1 MTMTKSNQGDA
12 YRKGYAAGYSYNP
25 SAPNPY
31 EDMTDITEYERG
43 LSDGVLRR
51 DSDDRD
57 QMQGGPSPFPSGDVM
72 IAAIVVIIVAVGL
85 WLFC

>member
-1 MTMTKSNQGDA
+1 MKSKPKEA
-12 YRKGYAAGYSYNP
+12 YRKGYAAGYSYNA

-51 DSDDRD
+51 NSDDRD
-57 QMQGGPSPFPSGDVM
+57 QMQGDPSPFPPENVA
-72 IAAIVVIIVAVGL
+72 IAVIVVIIVAVGL
-85 WLFC
+85 WVFC